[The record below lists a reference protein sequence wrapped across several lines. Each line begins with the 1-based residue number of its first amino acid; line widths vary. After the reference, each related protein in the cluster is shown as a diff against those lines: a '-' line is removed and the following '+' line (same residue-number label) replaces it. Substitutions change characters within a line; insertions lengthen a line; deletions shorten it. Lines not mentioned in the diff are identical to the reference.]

1 MPIEPTILVTIGFL
15 LASLIGLVVIPFV
28 HGRAVR
34 LTTRRLRAALPQSTG
49 ELQADKNLLRAEFAM
64 PTRSLENTVERLRA
78 KIKEQGLELRRK
90 EDAINRLKIERDAV
104 NIKVA
109 ALEMQAAAAA
119 HSAQMAERAS
129 LPTQLLPQGGE
140 NQATHGDTW
149 SRSECDD
156 ASADGFARG
165 EHTSDMSIVPAMRQ
179 STAGDTDTWTRD
191 ATEAADELSC
201 SQLATAVSV
210 KITGAGVDLHTSP
223 PRRGGISG
231 RIRKNS

>member
-34 LTTRRLRAALPQSTG
+34 LTTRRLRAAVPQLTG
-49 ELQADKNLLRAEFAM
+49 EIQADKNLQRAEFAM
-64 PTRSLENTVERLRA
+64 PTRGLGDTVERLRA

-119 HSAQMAERAS
+119 HSARMAERAS
-129 LPTQLLPQGGE
+129 LPTQLLPQDGE
-140 NQATHGDTW
+140 DQATQGDTW
-149 SRSECDD
+149 SRNECDD
-156 ASADGFARG
+156 AFARG
-165 EHTSDMSIVPAMRQ
+165 EHTSDTSIVPAMRQ

-191 ATEAADELSC
+191 ATEATDELSC
-201 SQLATAVSV
+201 SQLATAISA
-210 KITGAGVDLHTSP
+210 KITGAGADLDTSP
-223 PRRGGISG
+223 PRRGATSA
-231 RIRKNS
+231 RTRKNS

>member
-49 ELQADKNLLRAEFAM
+49 EIQADKNLLRAEFAM
-64 PTRSLENTVERLRA
+64 PTRGLENTVERLRA

-140 NQATHGDTW
+140 NQTTRGDTW
-149 SRSECDD
+149 SRNECDD
-156 ASADGFARG
+156 ASTDSFARG
-165 EHTSDMSIVPAMRQ
+165 EHTSDTSIVPAMRP
-179 STAGDTDTWTRD
+179 TVGDTDTWTRA
-191 ATEAADELSC
+191 ATEATDQLSC
-201 SQLATAVSV
+201 SGLATAISA
-210 KITGAGVDLHTSP
+210 KITGAGADLDTSP
-223 PRRGGISG
+223 PRRGAISA
-231 RIRKNS
+231 RSRKNS